1 MTQITKKTRRM
12 PVADTVLRRC
22 VRMAAIGAMAILA
35 GLVLPGQQA
44 QAQDCDRACLL
55 DFADQYIAALI
66 TQDGRDLPWA
76 DRVRFTEND
85 VALMVN
91 DGLWQTVTHI
101 SDPLY
106 RVADPVTGNVLWL
119 GVVEEHGDAAYL
131 ALRLRIENRRIAD
144 VETVVSREGT
154 PAHFEHPDGY
164 RISEVFTA
172 ALPAAQRRPR
182 ERMIAIAESYYNTQQ
197 LNDGTLF
204 GEFSPN
210 CTRISNG
217 VTTSHGDHTPVQG
230 CRAQFE
236 IGFHRPVDRVRARRY
251 PIVDEEHGVVAAF
264 AYLDHA
270 VRYVE
275 YQTLDGGTQRVPVEY
290 PNSHRVV
297 ELFRIRDGIV
307 EHVEGIAVFQLYRMP
322 DLWMR

>member
-1 MTQITKKTRRM
+1 MNDTTTRCLPM
-12 PVADTVLRRC
+12 FGAALRAC
-22 VRMAAIGAMAILA
+22 ASMAAIGATAMLA
-35 GLVLPGQQA
+35 AVALPISQA
-44 QAQDCDRACLL
+44 SAQTCDRACLL
-55 DFADQYIAALI
+55 DFADQYLAALI

-106 RVADPVTGNVLWL
+106 RVADPVTGNVLWF

-144 VETVVSREGT
+144 VETVVSRDRT
-154 PAHFEHPDGY
+154 PAHFQHPEGY
-164 RISEVFTA
+164 RVSQVLTTP
-172 ALPAAQRRPR
+172 LPAAQRRPR
-182 ERMIAIAESYYNTQQ
+182 ERMIAIAESYYNTMQ

-204 GEFSPN
+204 GEFSPA

-217 VTTSHGDHTPVQG
+217 VNMSHGEHTPVQG

-236 IGFHRPVDRVRARRY
+236 IGFYKPVDRVRARRY
-251 PIVDEEHGVVAAF
+251 HIVDEEHGVVVAF
-264 AYLDHA
+264 AFLDHA
-270 VRYVE
+270 TRYVE
-275 YQTLDGGTQRVPVEY
+275 YQTLDGGTQRVPIEY
-290 PNSHRVV
+290 PNSHRVM
-297 ELFRIRDGIV
+297 ELFRIRDGV
-307 EHVEGIAVFQLYRMP
+307 VDHVEGIAVFQLYRMP

>member
-1 MTQITKKTRRM
+1 MTQNTTTWAARM
-12 PVADTVLRRC
+12 TALC
-22 VRMAAIGAMAILA
+22 AMAILA
-35 GLVLPGQQA
+35 GVTLPGQQV

-66 TQDGRDLPWA
+66 TQDGGGLPWA

-85 VALMVN
+85 VALMIN

-106 RVADPVTGNVLWL
+106 RVADPVTGNVLWF

-154 PAHFEHPDGY
+154 PAHFQHPDGY
-164 RISEVFTA
+164 SVSPVFTA
-172 ALPAAQRRPR
+172 ALSGAQRRPR
-182 ERMIAIAESYYNTQQ
+182 ERMIAIAESYYNTKQ

-204 GEFSPN
+204 GEFAPN

-236 IGFHRPVDRVRARRY
+236 IGLHKPVDRVRARRY
-251 PIVDEEHGVVAAF
+251 HIVDEEHGVVVAF

-275 YQTLDGGTQRVPVEY
+275 YQTLDGGTQRVAVEY
-290 PNSHRVV
+290 PNSHRVM
-297 ELFRIRDGIV
+297 EMFRIRDGVV
-307 EHVEGIAVFQLYRMP
+307 EHVEGIAVFGLYLMP